1 MKLAKYLVAAAIS
14 SAFIAAPAS
23 AGALGAA
30 DLTIN
35 NFFLTTG
42 TAPITTGINILTET
56 RTGNASSSFNGV
68 QGTGA
73 GSNDMSSN
81 IPGTTVDVAARCAGP
96 DCGMIGENDMTTHLA
111 GPSGNFALGDMFIA
125 GSIFN
130 ATGANGMTRANASVE
145 NASNYGSANSTIQNA
160 GSAITTFSIENSVLA
175 AFAVQY
181 DAYVAALIEA
191 STPGNHVASASS
203 TISWALTLR
212 KQGVGTV
219 MSWSPDELNDG
230 RYAANLAQSDS
241 YGSSGTIF
249 STFYNF
255 QPGTY
260 TLTINQASNATA
272 SEVPEPG
279 SMILVGLGLAALGA
293 AGRRRR
299 IAK

>member
-30 DLTIN
+30 DLTIQ

-42 TAPITTGINILTET
+42 TAPITTGINILTEV

-73 GSNDMSSN
+73 GPNDMSSN
-81 IPGTTVDVAARCAGP
+81 VPGATVDVAARCAGP
-96 DCGMIGENDMTTHLA
+96 DCSPIGENDFTTHLA
-111 GPSGNFALGDMFIA
+111 SPQGNFALGDMFIG

-130 ATGANGMTRANASVE
+130 VTGANGLTRANASVE
-145 NASNYGSANSTIQNA
+145 NASNNGSANSTIQNA
-160 GSAITTFSIENSVLA
+160 GSAVTTFDTTTTITG
-175 AFAVQY
+175 AFALTY

-191 STPGNHVASASS
+191 GTPGIASASS
-203 TISWALTLR
+203 TISWSLTLR
-212 KQGVGTV
+212 KVGVGTV
-219 MSWSPDELNDG
+219 MSWTPDELNDG
-230 RYAANLAQSDS
+230 RYAANEEQSDS
-241 YGSSGTIF
+241 FGSSGTIF
-249 STFYNF
+249 SPFYTFG
-255 QPGTY
+255 PGTY

>member
-42 TAPITTGINILTET
+42 TAPITQGIRILTET
-56 RTGNASSSFNGV
+56 RTGNASSNFNGV

-73 GSNDMSSN
+73 GLNDLSSN
-81 IPGTTVDVAARCAGP
+81 TPGATVDVKRRCAGP
-96 DCGMIGENDMTTHLA
+96 DCATAPGENDFTTHLA
-111 GPSGNFALGDMFIA
+111 SPQGNFALGDMFIG

-130 ATGANGMTRANASVE
+130 VTGANGLTRADASVE
-145 NASNYGSANSTIQNA
+145 NASNNGSANSTIQNA
-160 GSAITTFSIENSVLA
+160 GSAETTFATTTTITG
-175 AFAVQY
+175 AFALTY

-191 STPGNHVASASS
+191 GTPGIASASS
-203 TISWALTLR
+203 TISWSLTLR
-212 KQGVGTV
+212 KVGVGTV
-219 MSWSPDELNDG
+219 MSWTPDELNDG
-230 RYAANLAQSDS
+230 RYAANEAQSDS
-241 YGSSGTIF
+241 FGSSGTIF
-249 STFYNF
+249 SPFYTFG
-255 QPGTY
+255 PGTY